1 MLRIRSF
8 LFLSVSSYFPENA
21 PRIPQYIPHPVL

>member
-1 MLRIRSF
+1 MLRTRGPH
-8 LFLSVSSYFPENA
+8 FLSVSHYFPENA

>member
-1 MLRIRSF
+1 MLITRCH
-8 LFLSVSSYFPENA
+8 LFLAVSPYFPENA